1 MAIQGE
7 DLSMKKLTLRN
18 AVLLLSLCCLAVG
31 AASASVISLQSLS
44 TNVSINNG
52 TVVVPFPTAGDAYC
66 SATNGCGTI
75 PVAGQTDYMWTA
87 GDFVAS
93 SVFVIP
99 GSVAVNGITANW
111 QFEDQLGGGGFE
123 FWGVFVNNI
132 PVASFTL
139 LDCGYCGSIGTV
151 SGSVSFAGIAPSGG
165 GYQVSLV
172 LQNTV
177 PFGGGSA
184 AFLDGGTTGL
194 DYATPEPGT
203 MVLLGSGLLGLV
215 GVARRKLI
223 G

>member
-1 MAIQGE
+1 
-7 DLSMKKLTLRN
+7 MKKLSLVSV
-18 AVLLLSLCCLAVG
+18 ASLLALCLMLAG
-31 AASASVISLQSLS
+31 TGSASVISLQPIS

-87 GDFVAS
+87 GDFVLS
-93 SVFVIP
+93 SIFIIP
-99 GSVAVNGITANW
+99 NSLNVTGITANW
-111 QFEDQLGGGGFE
+111 QYQDLLGGGGSE
-123 FWGVFVNNI
+123 LWAVFVNNI
-132 PVASFTL
+132 AVASFTL
-139 LDCGYCGSIGTV
+139 SDCDYCGSIGTV
-151 SGSVSFAGIAPSGG
+151 TGSVSFVGITPVGG
-165 GYQVSLV
+165 GYQVSMV

-194 DYATPEPGT
+194 DYTTAAVPEPSS

-215 GVARRKLI
+215 GVARRKLV